1 MHQEIHHNMAILEL
15 VHSQASYLKVV
26 QRWAL
31 DGPGS
36 LNTWAS

>member
-1 MHQEIHHNMAILEL
+1 MQEEINHNMATLEL
-15 VHSQASYLKVV
+15 ALSQASYLKVV